1 MRHFLLLPCSLVCSL
16 VCLLISTRSWALQV
30 QDMTLVSPVT
40 SQKFDIVGVPTEQSS
55 HPDLADLGAD
65 DDGCRHTT
73 GPSEY
78 QYYIATDPYTYFS
91 ALTTEWD
98 ARSGRFREEL
108 PPDMKDWVIK
118 TFNSDWQIDHAT
130 AYSLALKTAEV
141 QGLAKPDRKSFVMPQ
156 GGIPLE
162 KRYKLALTCYSKR
175 GARAVAL
182 AKIALTAS
190 WALRAEFCV
199 PFGGQSID
207 GGYEEVNEVISR
219 HVKPGET
226 FLISKWL
233 PIYKDVFDSNSLTPE
248 AYLVCGLTYFGLV
261 IRDGDLTEARRV
273 LTKMQERF
281 DSDSKPKTE
290 TLRGLVRVRKRKL
303 EDNYVPF
310 LTTAALNFIRAIA
323 SEEFPRS
330 RLPPNMMAVAE
341 CLRRTGGENEKNS
354 LNWYL
359 ALAQMPETQPRL
371 RAEIRAQGKALSAD
385 APFQVQLGWVADQQI
400 ARLKAAGVEHNGTI
414 GGPEQ
419 KLLTAIVY
427 ENFGGKGFVNPDWK
441 PRTGGTQE
449 ECALALNLIG
459 QAAMDFTFRKNAW
472 PQNLDEL
479 WEQDV
484 LKDRNRV
491 NRFCC
496 PVTGERFLYK
506 AMPGDVTTAAPRT
519 VVLATARPVPT
530 AQGPRYG
537 AYLANNQL
545 LWSVEPLTPG
555 SVAR

>member
-1 MRHFLLLPCSLVCSL
+1 MRHLLLLTCSL
-16 VCLLISTRSWALQV
+16 VCLLTAAPGWALQV
-30 QDMTLVSPVT
+30 QDMTLISPVT
-40 SQKFDIVGVPTEQSS
+40 GQKFDIVGVPADQSA

-65 DDGCRHTT
+65 DDGCRHTS

-78 QYYIATDPYTYFS
+78 QYYVAVDPFTYFS

-108 PPDMKDWVIK
+108 PSDMKDWVIK
-118 TFNSDWQIDHAT
+118 TFNSDWQIDHGT

-141 QGLAKPDRKSFVMPQ
+141 QGQAKPDRKEFVMPQ

-162 KRYKLALTCYSKR
+162 KRYKLALTCYAKR
-175 GARAVAL
+175 GARAVVL
-182 AKIALTAS
+182 AKLALTGA

-199 PFGGQSID
+199 PFGGQAID
-207 GGYEEVNEVISR
+207 GGYEEVSESLSKY
-219 HVKPGET
+219 VKPGEPFAMT
-226 FLISKWL
+226 KWL
-233 PIYKDVFDSNSLTPE
+233 PLYKQIFDSNSLTDE
-248 AYLVCGLTYFGLV
+248 GYLVCGLTYFGLTV
-261 IRDGDLTEARRV
+261 RDGDLVESRRV
-273 LTKMQERF
+273 LKGMKERF
-281 DSDSKPKTE
+281 DTDSKPKTE
-290 TLRGLVRVRKRKL
+290 MMRGLLRVRVRKL
-303 EDNYVPF
+303 EDNYLPF
-310 LTTAALNFIRAIA
+310 LNTAAGSFIRAIA

-341 CLRRTGGENEKNS
+341 CLRRSGADKNAM
-354 LNWYL
+354 NWYL

-385 APFQVQLGWVADQQI
+385 APFQVQLGWLADQQI
-400 ARLKAAGVEHNGTI
+400 ARMKAAGVEHTGEI
-414 GGPEQ
+414 GGSEQ

-427 ENFGGKGFVNPDWK
+427 ENFGGKGYLNPEWK
-441 PRTGGTQE
+441 PRTDGNQQD
-449 ECALALNLIG
+449 CALMLNLLG
-459 QAAMDFTFRKNAW
+459 QATMDFAFRKGTW

-506 AMPGDVTTAAPRT
+506 PLVGDVTAALPRT
-519 VVLATARPVPT
+519 VVVATARPVPT
-530 AQGPRYG
+530 PQGPRYG

-545 LWSVEPLTPG
+545 LWSAEPLIPG
-555 SVAR
+555 VAVR